1 MAFVPF
7 SGVFV
12 SQRDSG
18 WMTPRG
24 EDMTKLGRATDTRHV
39 APTALFESG
48 ANLGQL
54 IRNGSYILLGNPVK
68 LP

>member
-1 MAFVPF
+1 MALVPF

-24 EDMTKLGRATDTRHV
+24 EDMTKLGRATNARHV
-39 APTALFESG
+39 ARSALFEFG
-48 ANLGQL
+48 ANVGQL
-54 IRNGSYILLGNPVK
+54 I
-68 LP
+68 